1 MQYLSLFVW
10 LISPSIV
17 YSKSTDTVSN
27 AGFTFWRWRMFPY
40 MCLLHFFFHLSSH
53 GCLGCYHVLAVVNN
67 AAVPRTVQISLRSWF
82 QFLWVYRYP
91 LLFESLFHALLV
103 FWKDLH
109 LYQFLQIERNLKRI
123 FTFMQK
129 SEKWKWLSVI
139 VSQRAVTETVHTSS
153 RESVTTKFLPQNIPN
168 ISVLRHHGF
177 VPCEDGKLTSSV
189 FSWGISRCFWG
200 LSTSW

>member
-17 YSKSTDTVSN
+17 YSKSTDIVSN

-40 MCLLHFFFHLSSH
+40 MCLLHFFFHLSIH
-53 GCLGCYHVLAVVNN
+53 GCLGCYHVLAIVNN
-67 AAVPRTVQISLRSWF
+67 AAVPRRVQISLRSWF

-91 LLFESLFHALLV
+91 LLFEGLFHALLV
-103 FWKDLH
+103 FWKDLR
-109 LYQFLQIERNLKRI
+109 LYQFLQIERDMKRI

-129 SEKWKWLSVI
+129 GEKWKWLSVI
-139 VSQRAVTETVHTSS
+139 VSRRAVTERVRTSS
-153 RESVTTKFLPQNIPN
+153 RESVTTKFLPQSIPN

-177 VPCEDGKLTSSV
+177 EPCEDGKLTSTII
-189 FSWGISRCFWG
+189 SWGISRCFWG